1 MAPNSQESN
10 KYAALSQRCI
20 GQAENYVRRH
30 HNTQA
35 SQKGW
40 DATAQALKAIAAQ
53 RGWNHHTPE
62 LIIDIAQQT
71 ADEQGRPDLVSMFGV
86 TQALQTNIY
95 ENWLSGDV
103 IEIYLNEV
111 KTLLPELER
120 IRAELPPPAFTPET
134 DAQRHRW
141 QRLTRRG

>member
-1 MAPNSQESN
+1 MEPNNQESN
-10 KYAALSQRCI
+10 KYADLSQRNI
-20 GQAENYVRRH
+20 GQADDYLRRRK
-30 HNTQA
+30 NIPA
-35 SQKGW
+35 SKKGW

-53 RGWNHHTPE
+53 RGWNLNTPE

-71 ADEQGRPDLVSMFGV
+71 ADEQGRPDLVAMFSV
-86 TQALQTNIY
+86 AQALQANIY

-103 IEIYLNEV
+103 IEVYLNEV

-120 IRAELPPPAFTPET
+120 IRAEPPPPAFTPET
-134 DAQRHRW
+134 GDQRHRW